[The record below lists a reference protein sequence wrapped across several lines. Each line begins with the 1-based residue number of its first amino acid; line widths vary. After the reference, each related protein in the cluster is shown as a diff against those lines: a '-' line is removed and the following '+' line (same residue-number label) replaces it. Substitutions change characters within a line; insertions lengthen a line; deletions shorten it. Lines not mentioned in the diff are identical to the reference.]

1 MYYTRHT
8 EFFINVH
15 LQLQLSLSP
24 FQPNWLLYMCVY
36 VPILFVYS
44 SLQLFFNDSII
55 FGNCF
60 LARYTA
66 EAASS
71 NDGGKRL
78 LGMIVYSITL

>member
-1 MYYTRHT
+1 MYVCIYYTRHT

-60 LARYTA
+60 LPRYTA
-66 EAASS
+66 AAAAMMAGNGS
-71 NDGGKRL
+71 L
-78 LGMIVYSITL
+78 A